1 MTSRGVNDV
10 TITYSETD
18 TLVGQDGDDN
28 GTVLGS
34 FNFTEGT
41 GAPIAGEL
49 FDNTTPGFSPF
60 TARYVRFDIFSNHF
74 PSDLGV
80 DNTVTF
86 GSVITTP
93 RAVFTDTEVTVN
105 SILFDHSVAYAITGN
120 GNVPLAGDSEVVP
133 SITVS
138 SGVYQFQ
145 VSVGLVNDTTADVA
159 NSSTLVFNN
168 TLDLGGQKLN
178 KIGDGNMAIRDD
190 LVTGGGTLEIIQG
203 TVSGNGTV
211 GGDVSNNGGTLSPGN
226 SPGVMEIEGQYA
238 QGADGS
244 LLIELAG
251 AEAGLS
257 HDVLVVG
264 GTASL
269 AGQLEVNLLDG
280 FQPLLGDSFDI
291 LDLAALQGEFAQIML
306 PTLVDGL
313 AWDVSALYN
322 DVSLSVVSEPAT
334 LVLLMGM
341 VILSLATTQ
350 RRADHAP

>member
-74 PSDLGV
+74 PSDLGFDGTFTGLSEVRFDSSAPGPTDFTWNVDAGGDWSIPVNWTPAGSPNGV

-93 RAVFTDTEVTVN
+93 RTVFTDTEVTVN

-145 VSVGLVNDTTADVA
+145 VSVD
-159 NSSTLVFNN
+159 
-168 TLDLGGQKLN
+168 
-178 KIGDGNMAIRDD
+178 
-190 LVTGGGTLEIIQG
+190 
-203 TVSGNGTV
+203 
-211 GGDVSNNGGTLSPGN
+211 SNFP
-226 SPGVMEIEGQYA
+226 
-238 QGADGS
+238 
-244 LLIELAG
+244 
-251 AEAGLS
+251 
-257 HDVLVVG
+257 
-264 GTASL
+264 
-269 AGQLEVNLLDG
+269 
-280 FQPLLGDSFDI
+280 
-291 LDLAALQGEFAQIML
+291 
-306 PTLVDGL
+306 
-313 AWDVSALYN
+313 
-322 DVSLSVVSEPAT
+322 
-334 LVLLMGM
+334 
-341 VILSLATTQ
+341 
-350 RRADHAP
+350 